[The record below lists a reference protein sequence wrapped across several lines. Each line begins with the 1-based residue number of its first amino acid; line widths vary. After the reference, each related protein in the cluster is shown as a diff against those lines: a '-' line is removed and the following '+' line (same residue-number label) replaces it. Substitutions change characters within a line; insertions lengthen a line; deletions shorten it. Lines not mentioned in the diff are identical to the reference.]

1 MTPQNPPAE
10 PSLGAELRSSALL
23 LGLLLLVVLA
33 GVGLAVL
40 TGPTS

>member
-1 MTPQNPPAE
+1 MTPPTPPAE

-33 GVGLAVL
+33 GVGLSLLVGL
-40 TGPTS
+40 VS